1 MANTQIIDVLEQIE
15 FYLNKLG
22 EPFRAKAYKTASTA
36 IAQYPEKITT
46 ESQLKSIKGV
56 GDSSIKHIMEFL
68 NTGKTSYIDK
78 LKNKPEILFTT
89 IYGIGPKK
97 AQELTKSN
105 IKSIEDL
112 KNAYMQ
118 DPSILNDKQ
127 TLGLKYYHDI
137 EQRIPRDEIEQF
149 DKIMNSTITPET
161 NLQYQIVG
169 SYRRGASNSGDIDV
183 ILSTTNKSITSKQ
196 QTQLFH
202 KFLKYL
208 EAQNIITHTLAIGNT
223 KSLVIGKIPG
233 SKFYRRIDFL
243 YTTPEQFPFAILYF
257 TGSKAFNTAMRAFA
271 LTQKLSL
278 NEHGFTD
285 MTTKTELKHNFTCEK
300 DIFDYLN
307 MEYKEP
313 IDRIDGN
320 SITIIK
326 ETQPIIDEV
335 DSPKSNIERF
345 KKQGTPYLDTLTQQY
360 LMSMITAANHYYY
373 VKEPIMTDNEY
384 DILKEYI
391 EDTYPDTEFEIG
403 ASVPETAT
411 NKKLLPYQMPSMNK
425 KKMKNQLIYGLI
437 NINHLLI
444 QAQMKKQYHILYLQ
458 NWTV

>member
-149 DKIMNSTITPET
+149 DKIMNSTITSET

-257 TGSKAFNTAMRAFA
+257 TGSKDAVFKNENGGYDIYDWKRSKEIKRGGFNNLQHPVLSA
-271 LTQKLSL
+271 LPDSNYWLYSL
-278 NEHGFTD
+278 QLNLY
-285 MTTKTELKHNFTCEK
+285 KYVLEK
-300 DIFDYLN
+300 NYGL
-307 MEYKEP
+307 
-313 IDRIDGN
+313 RIDN
-320 SITIIK
+320 LFLVAIHP
-326 ETQPIIDEV
+326 E
-335 DSPKSNIERF
+335 F
-345 KKQGTPYLDTLTQQY
+345 KTFQKHQAPNLR
-360 LMSMITAANHYYY
+360 
-373 VKEPIMTDNEY
+373 NE
-384 DILKEYI
+384 
-391 EDTYPDTEFEIG
+391 
-403 ASVPETAT
+403 
-411 NKKLLPYQMPSMNK
+411 LLELFKHENM
-425 KKMKNQLIYGLI
+425 LE
-437 NINHLLI
+437 
-444 QAQMKKQYHILYLQ
+444 
-458 NWTV
+458 